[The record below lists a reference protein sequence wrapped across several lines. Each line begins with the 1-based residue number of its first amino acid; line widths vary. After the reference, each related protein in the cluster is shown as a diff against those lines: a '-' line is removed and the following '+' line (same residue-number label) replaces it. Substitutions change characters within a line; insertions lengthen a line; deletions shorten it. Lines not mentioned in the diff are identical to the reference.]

1 MPEFATY
8 PTLRDRNIL
17 ITGGGSGIGAA
28 VVAAFAAQG
37 ARTAFIDFD
46 ADSGAALVTTLA
58 NNRHRPHFVAAD
70 LRDIDALRA
79 AVDDARAA
87 IGPLTVLV
95 NNAARD
101 DRHPVDSVTPALW
114 DELMASNLKHQF
126 FCAQAVRKDMAGAGG
141 GAIVNL
147 GSVSWMWALGGMP
160 VYLAAKAGI
169 VGLTRALARDLGPE
183 GIRVNSVVPGF
194 VQTERQMKLWMT
206 QEGLQA
212 TLDRQAL
219 KQIVQPEDIARMI
232 LFLAADDS
240 RLCTG
245 QNFIVDG
252 GAT

>member
-8 PTLRDRNIL
+8 PTLRDRSVL

-28 VVAAFAAQG
+28 IVEAFAIQG
-37 ARTAFIDFD
+37 ARAAFIDFD
-46 ADSGAALVTTLA
+46 EEASEALTAKLADR
-58 NNRHRPHFVAAD
+58 RHCPHFIAAD
-70 LRDIDALRA
+70 LRDIDGLHA
-79 AVDDARAA
+79 AVESARAT
-87 IGPLTVLV
+87 IGPLSILV

-101 DRHPVDSVTPALW
+101 DRHSVDSVTPAMW
-114 DELMASNLKHQF
+114 DDLMSSNLRHQF
-126 FCAQAVRKDMAGAGG
+126 FCAQAVRKDMIAAGG
-141 GAIVNL
+141 GAIINL
-147 GSVSWMWALGGMP
+147 GSVSWMWGLGGMP
-160 VYLAAKAGI
+160 VYLAAKSGV
-169 VGLTRALARDLGPE
+169 VGLTRALARDFGPD

-206 QEGLQA
+206 PEALQG

-219 KQIVQPEDIARMI
+219 KQVIQPDDIARMV

>member
-8 PTLRDRNIL
+8 PTLRDRNVL

-28 VVAAFAAQG
+28 IVAAFAAQG

-46 ADSGAALVTTLA
+46 ADASAALVSQLA
-58 NNRHRPHFVAAD
+58 NSRHRPYFVTAD
-70 LRDIDALRA
+70 LRDIDGLRA
-79 AVDDARAA
+79 AIDGARAA
-87 IGPLTVLV
+87 IGALTVLV

-101 DRHPVDSVTPALW
+101 DRHPVDSVTSAMW
-114 DELMASNLKHQF
+114 DDLMASNLKHQF
-126 FCAQAVRKDMAGAGG
+126 FCAQAVRKDMTDAGG
-141 GAIVNL
+141 GAIINL
-147 GSVSWMWALGGMP
+147 GSVSWMWGLGGMP

-169 VGLTRALARDLGPE
+169 AGLTRALARDFGPE

-206 QEGLQA
+206 PETLQH

-219 KQIVQPEDIARMI
+219 KQIVQPDDIARMV